1 MGYTTYDFYQNTY
14 FGDLLTQENFQK
26 WESRASDEVDSYT
39 RRRAA
44 GTLETDLSERVQK
57 AVCAVA
63 DTLFQIDQA
72 TATALDATSVG
83 NIKTRSSGNESITY
97 GSTETTIS
105 RAAKDPRERDSLIY
119 SIIRKYLW
127 DTGLLYANVK
137 IAG

>member
-1 MGYTTYDFYQNTY
+1 MGYTTYEFYQNTY
-14 FGDLLTQENFQK
+14 YGDLLTQENFAK

-44 GTLETDLSERVQK
+44 DALETDVSERVQK

-63 DTLFQIDQA
+63 DVLYQIDQA
-72 TATALDATSVG
+72 TTTALDATSAG

-105 RAAKDPRERDSLIY
+105 RAAKDPTERDSLIY

-127 DTGLLYANVK
+127 DTGLLYASAK